1 LRPGPLLIR
10 RRRLLALSL
19 LVAAAGLL
27 GHATGALAG
36 AITPE
41 SGGSPNADDI
51 SGLYKLALY
60 MGAFVFVAVEVAL
73 FYSLIRFRHRRGRVA
88 AQIRGNTNLE
98 ISWTVAAVVLLL
110 VLTVVTFTQITGIE
124 NPPASGP
131 GGLKAAGP
139 TLYASIN
146 QPRPPGGHSLN
157 IRVNGQQYVWR
168 YTYPNRAFAYDE
180 MVVPIDTTVT
190 LTINAQDV
198 IHSWWIPKLGG
209 KFDAVPGLTNY
220 TWFKISKPGVYPG
233 QCAELCGRNHA
244 NMLARVRAVPVDVY
258 ERWVARQKRLI
269 DAANRAAAARA
280 PQPSSGAPGGG

>member
-1 LRPGPLLIR
+1 V
-10 RRRLLALSL
+10 LSL

-27 GHATGALAG
+27 GHAGSALAG
-36 AITPE
+36 PITPE
-41 SGGSPNADDI
+41 SGGSPNADEI
-51 SGLYKLALY
+51 AGLYKLSLY

-73 FYSLIRFRHRRGRVA
+73 FYFLIRFRYRRGRVA

-98 ISWTVAAVVLLL
+98 ISWTVAAVLLL
-110 VLTVVTFTQITGIE
+110 VVLTVVTFTQITGIE
-124 NPPASGP
+124 TPPASGP
-131 GGLKAAGP
+131 KGLRSTGP
-139 TLYASIN
+139 TLYASLN
-146 QPRPPGGHSLN
+146 RPRPPRGPSLN

-190 LTINAQDV
+190 LAINAQDV

-209 KFDAVPGLTNY
+209 KFDAVPGMTNY

-258 ERWVARQKRLI
+258 VRWVATQKRLI
-269 DAANRAAAARA
+269 DAANRAAAART
-280 PQPSSGAPGGG
+280 PQPTSGAPAGG